1 MPAVSTS
8 EARRNLFQLVQ
19 QVNDDKIAIEIV
31 GRNGNNAVL
40 VSAAEWSSIQETAF
54 LLRSPANA
62 ARLRESIEQARS
74 GRHRERALDRAE

>member
-1 MPAVSTS
+1 MTAVSTT

-40 VSAAEWSSIQETAF
+40 VSAAEWASIQETAF
-54 LLRSPANA
+54 LLRSPVNA

-74 GRHRERALDRAE
+74 GRHRERSLDRDE